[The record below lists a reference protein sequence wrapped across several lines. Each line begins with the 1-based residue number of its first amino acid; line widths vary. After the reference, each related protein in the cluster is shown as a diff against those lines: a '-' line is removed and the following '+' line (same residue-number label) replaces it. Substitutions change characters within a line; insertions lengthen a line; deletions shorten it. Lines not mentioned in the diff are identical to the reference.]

1 MTATDFLVASLVFG
15 AFFLLGILTTA
26 TWYTDDDD
34 DEE

>member
-1 MTATDFLVASLVFG
+1 VSATDFLVASLVFG

-26 TWYTDDDD
+26 TWYTDEEE

>member
-26 TWYTDDDD
+26 TWYTDEEDD
-34 DEE
+34 DE